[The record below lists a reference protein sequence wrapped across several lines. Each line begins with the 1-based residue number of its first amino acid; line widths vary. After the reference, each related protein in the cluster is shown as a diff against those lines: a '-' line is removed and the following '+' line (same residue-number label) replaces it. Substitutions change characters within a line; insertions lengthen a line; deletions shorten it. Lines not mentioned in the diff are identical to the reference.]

1 MLPRL
6 ICANPQAASGFPS
19 VRLRFESGDGVEQF
33 LVNATLAQ

>member
-6 ICANPQAASGFPS
+6 ICVNPQAASGISSIRP
-19 VRLRFESGDGVEQF
+19 RFESGDDVEEF